1 MEKISTYEQLKN
13 LLKGLTQ
20 GFSYDIPSFDEDV
33 IYERIKFCGIN
44 DKEDLEYFT
53 FWDYVDEFYDEIA
66 IDYKE
71 SLERQYDKEL
81 DEDVVSDILQD
92 LVNVD
97 SGNIPLS
104 HFDLAKEKVMSE
116 LE

>member
-1 MEKISTYEQLKN
+1 MEKISTYEELKN

-33 IYERIKFCGIN
+33 IYERLKDSGIYN
-44 DKEDLEYFT
+44 DEDFEDYI
-53 FWDYVDEFYDEIA
+53 FWDYVDDFYDEIVQ
-66 IDYKE
+66 DYKE
-71 SLERQYDKEL
+71 SLARQYDKEL
-81 DEDVVSDILQD
+81 EEDVVNDILQD
-92 LVNVD
+92 WVNVD

>member
-1 MEKISTYEQLKN
+1 MEKISTYEELKN

-33 IYERIKFCGIN
+33 IYERLKHCGIS
-44 DKEDLEYFT
+44 DKEDLEYYT
-53 FWDYVDEFYDEIA
+53 FFDYVDDFYDEIV

-81 DEDVVSDILQD
+81 EEDVVSDILQD
-92 LVNVD
+92 WVNVD
-97 SGNIPLS
+97 IGNIPLGR
-104 HFDLAKEKVMSE
+104 FDLAKEKIMSE
-116 LE
+116 FE